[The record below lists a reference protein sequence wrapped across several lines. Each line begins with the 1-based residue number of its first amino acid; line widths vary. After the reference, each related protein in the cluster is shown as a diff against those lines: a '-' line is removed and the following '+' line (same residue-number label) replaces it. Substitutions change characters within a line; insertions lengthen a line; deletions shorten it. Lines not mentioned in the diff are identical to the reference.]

1 MRNLELPLV
10 TLFLAAN
17 CFRLVNDE
25 PVNEETSETET
36 PVTPP
41 VTPKPIKAK
50 VTFAPEQQAYVNSLV
65 AEEKRKGQQAN
76 ERLVTQL
83 ETEKNRAGTTVA
95 EKEQLEA
102 RIEEIKSEYVTKEQ
116 LTEKERKKADKKR
129 DDALAAAQ
137 AETGVWKERF
147 TKTTIRRS
155 LVDAALV
162 PEHKAD
168 NPAHIVAI
176 LFPDTRLVEE
186 LDEEGKPTGEYVA
199 KTKVRTV
206 KDGKPTTLDMT
217 ATEAVKF
224 LSEQEEHLGL
234 FSSGASGG
242 LGGNPSRPRTKG
254 ATDPNSP
261 PEDPTEY
268 RAWRLKNRGAVGA
281 PVTKSS
287 K

>member
-10 TLFLAAN
+10 ALFLAAN
-17 CFRLVNDE
+17 CVRLVNDE
-25 PVNEETSETET
+25 TVTEETETET

-41 VTPKPIKAK
+41 VVKPAPKPK

-102 RIEEIKSEYVTKEQ
+102 RIEEIKSEYITKEQ

-137 AETGVWKERF
+137 AETTIWKDRYSR
-147 TKTTIRRS
+147 TTIKRS
-155 LVDAALV
+155 IVDAAIH
-162 PEHKAD
+162 PDHKAN
-168 NPAHIVAI
+168 NPAHIVA
-176 LFPDTRLVEE
+176 LLSPDTRLVEE
-186 LDEEGKPTGEYVA
+186 LDEEGKPTGDYVA
-199 KTKVRTV
+199 KTKVKTV
-206 KDGKPTTLDMT
+206 KDGKPATLDMT
-217 ATEAVKF
+217 VTEAVKF
-224 LSEQEEHLGL
+224 LSEQDEHADL
-234 FSSGASGG
+234 FSSGAAGG

-254 ATDPNSP
+254 GSGDPNTP

-268 RAWRLKNRGAVGA
+268 RLWREKNRNAVGA
-281 PVTKSS
+281 STKRS